1 MRLQEVPKMSEDP
14 LRLRLRGPRILVN
27 RLVYAS
33 VILGLALLVQ
43 LYSLVPSWLFYSVL
57 AGWTAY
63 LLVGIGVSLQV
74 GIAYP
79 LSIVLAI
86 LTLAVSL
93 PQPEHYSFGLS
104 LASVTFTT
112 GSILQFGVIVS
123 VVRYLLL
130 KRRYFQTRKTPV

>member
-1 MRLQEVPKMSEDP
+1 MSEDP
-14 LRLRLRGPRILVN
+14 FRLRLRGPRILAN
-27 RLVYAS
+27 RLVYSS

-43 LYSLVPSWLFYSVL
+43 LYALVPSWLFYSVL

-63 LLVGIGVSLQV
+63 LLVGIGVSLEV

-79 LSIVLAI
+79 LSIALAI

-104 LASVTFTT
+104 LASVTFTA

-130 KRRYFQTRKTPV
+130 KRRYFQTRKFLSNDSESF